1 MRYNALAKHLIR
13 RIYFLM
19 TEDQDVK
26 EFNPDLQ
33 IVVTG
38 QMVAAGVK
46 IML

>member
-1 MRYNALAKHLIR
+1 
-13 RIYFLM
+13 M
-19 TEDQDVK
+19 TDDQRLK
-26 EFNPDLQ
+26 EFKPDLQ